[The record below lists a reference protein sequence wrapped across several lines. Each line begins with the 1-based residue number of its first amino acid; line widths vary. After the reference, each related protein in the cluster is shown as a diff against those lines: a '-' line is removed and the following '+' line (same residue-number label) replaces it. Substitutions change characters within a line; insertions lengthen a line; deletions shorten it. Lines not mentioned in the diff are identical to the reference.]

1 MKEVLLQ
8 DPVALL
14 PEGELLFFFTRFI
27 TIEKIYN

>member
-1 MKEVLLQ
+1 MKDVLLQ

-14 PEGELLFFFTRFI
+14 PEGELFFFTRFI